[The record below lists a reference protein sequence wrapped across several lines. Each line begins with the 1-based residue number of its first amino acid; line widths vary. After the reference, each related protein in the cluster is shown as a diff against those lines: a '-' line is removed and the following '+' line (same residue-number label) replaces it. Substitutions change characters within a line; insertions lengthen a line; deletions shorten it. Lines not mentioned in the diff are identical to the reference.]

1 MNATVWLVE
10 DSLALRDELSWEL
23 MRFGFGV
30 RAMALAEDALRAL
43 GQAAPDLFI
52 VDAVMPDMSVEEF
65 CSRLGPDS
73 APPVMLIAADAE
85 RAAALLAAQ
94 PLVRDYLVK
103 PFLPQV
109 LVTRLASILERLDQ
123 PGDAPKALLR
133 AAGPPPTLHCGPD
146 ARVARVDGRNIPLAP
161 TEHRL
166 LCYLLS
172 RKGEVLSRAQ
182 LLEAIWET
190 SEDDSKRSVDVTIVS
205 LRRKLGRAGNCIRT
219 VRGVGYKL
227 ADNLI

>member
-1 MNATVWLVE
+1 MKAGIWFVE

-23 MRFGFGV
+23 MRYGFCV
-30 RAMALAEDALRAL
+30 RVLGRAEDALQAL

-52 VDAVMPDMSVEEF
+52 IDAVMPDMSVEEF
-65 CSRLGPDS
+65 CSRLGVDS

-85 RAAALLAAQ
+85 QAAALLAAQ
-94 PLVRDYLVK
+94 PIIRDYLVK

-123 PGDAPKALLR
+123 SVDAPKALLR
-133 AAGPPPTLHCGPD
+133 ASGSSPALHCSPD
-146 ARVARVDGRNIPLAP
+146 ARVARVDGRNVPLAP

-182 LLEAIWET
+182 LLEDIWET

-205 LRRKLGRAGNCIRT
+205 LRRKRGRAGNCIRT